1 MDITPCFHIKTL
13 VNWTM
18 KLREARNTW
27 LAAGIDGRQINEL
40 QKEYSREEEDESLHK
55 LFGSGVETQ
64 GMQY

>member
-13 VNWTM
+13 VIWTM

-55 LFGSGVETQ
+55 LLDSGVETQ